1 MAENI
6 KTTVEE
12 LRKLI
17 NVDNVIG
24 SPIETEDKILIP
36 VMRMGVGFGAGESLL
51 GNEGNDVAGAAAGVE
66 PISMVMIP
74 KKGNDAE
81 GVRVLDLS
89 KGTETN
95 KALSDLGLIITDLVK
110 GYMGTMNEGEYVN
123 EEEFIEPEFTT
134 YDENEKEEKLKKVVP
149 RIKYGSYSW
158 NYSRLTLEYKYHFLM
173 RMKAE
178 LMDAREK
185 GNLDKDLFNEAQWK
199 NVTRILDDSDGFFR
213 DSCKAVMKGQESAA
227 DLIEEYVRLREIE
240 KQYVVLK
247 KNQESLQEKYDN
259 LDKNHKELKKQ
270 VNRYLPNRMKRF
282 LKRILKKIKFR

>member
-24 SPIETEDKILIP
+24 TPIETEDKILIP
-36 VMRMGVGFGAGESLL
+36 VMRMGAGFGAGESLF
-51 GNEGNDVAGAAAGVE
+51 GNEGNDVAGAGAGVE

-74 KKGNDAE
+74 KRGNDAE

-110 GYMGTMNEGEYVN
+110 SYMGAAPEEYVD

-134 YDENEKEEKLKKVVP
+134 YDNEK
-149 RIKYGSYSW
+149 
-158 NYSRLTLEYKYHFLM
+158 T
-173 RMKAE
+173 
-178 LMDAREK
+178 
-185 GNLDKDLFNEAQWK
+185 
-199 NVTRILDDSDGFFR
+199 
-213 DSCKAVMKGQESAA
+213 
-227 DLIEEYVRLREIE
+227 
-240 KQYVVLK
+240 
-247 KNQESLQEKYDN
+247 
-259 LDKNHKELKKQ
+259 KE
-270 VNRYLPNRMKRF
+270 
-282 LKRILKKIKFR
+282 

>member
-1 MAENI
+1 MADNI

-17 NVDNVIG
+17 SVDNVIG
-24 SPIETEDKILIP
+24 TPIETEDKVLIP

-110 GYMGTMNEGEYVN
+110 SYMGTMDNSEYVN

-134 YDENEKEEKLKKVVP
+134 YDNEEEAEKKEE
-149 RIKYGSYSW
+149 
-158 NYSRLTLEYKYHFLM
+158 
-173 RMKAE
+173 
-178 LMDAREK
+178 
-185 GNLDKDLFNEAQWK
+185 
-199 NVTRILDDSDGFFR
+199 
-213 DSCKAVMKGQESAA
+213 
-227 DLIEEYVRLREIE
+227 
-240 KQYVVLK
+240 
-247 KNQESLQEKYDN
+247 
-259 LDKNHKELKKQ
+259 
-270 VNRYLPNRMKRF
+270 
-282 LKRILKKIKFR
+282 

>member
-110 GYMGTMNEGEYVN
+110 SYMGTMDNSEYVN

-134 YDENEKEEKLKKVVP
+134 YDDKEEKEE
-149 RIKYGSYSW
+149 
-158 NYSRLTLEYKYHFLM
+158 
-173 RMKAE
+173 
-178 LMDAREK
+178 
-185 GNLDKDLFNEAQWK
+185 
-199 NVTRILDDSDGFFR
+199 
-213 DSCKAVMKGQESAA
+213 
-227 DLIEEYVRLREIE
+227 
-240 KQYVVLK
+240 
-247 KNQESLQEKYDN
+247 
-259 LDKNHKELKKQ
+259 
-270 VNRYLPNRMKRF
+270 
-282 LKRILKKIKFR
+282 